1 MYEVPSV
8 YNTTLAVR
16 EGLHG
21 REIAGVC
28 GLCDEVEGDGV
39 GGQVGLGSPRVRER
53 RDYLIYD
60 VTDPSVQ
67 PDAVTIMQRP

>member
-28 GLCDEVEGDGV
+28 GLCDEVEGDAGRR
-39 GGQVGLGSPRVRER
+39 GGGS
-53 RDYLIYD
+53 
-60 VTDPSVQ
+60 SW
-67 PDAVTIMQRP
+67 A